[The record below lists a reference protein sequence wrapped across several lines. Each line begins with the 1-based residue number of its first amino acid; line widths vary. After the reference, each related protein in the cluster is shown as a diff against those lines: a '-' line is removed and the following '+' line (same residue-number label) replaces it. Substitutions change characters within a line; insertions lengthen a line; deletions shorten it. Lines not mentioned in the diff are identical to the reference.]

1 MNINFHKITLK
12 NFLSFKN
19 AELRLDIPGYI
30 TVKGYNNNQSDL
42 SSSNGSGKSALFDSI
57 FWVLTGETI
66 RGGKDVVNRF
76 SKGGTAVTIEFNK
89 DDDEYIIL
97 RTKDDEVY
105 KSTLKIYKNNK
116 DISGKGLRDSE
127 KILQEE
133 LPDLTSTLLTS
144 VIIFGQGLPQR
155 FSNNT
160 PSGRKEILE
169 QLAKADFMIED
180 LKDRMSNRKA
190 TINKKLEEYKNKS
203 IELQTKSSMLY
214 QMITKNEEQLNVYDQ
229 MDLNSLQNDI
239 EQLKQNQKDYETMII
254 VYQGKYDSTYNQF
267 QTINRSR
274 DKLQFEYDTALDEL
288 RTQYDQKLSP
298 LHITIIGLE
307 AEIRTLKAE
316 KKKLDSISDICPTCK
331 QKLPDVHKIDT
342 SYIENEIDQKTY
354 SLNVNQELVDK
365 YTLEKQDKENSL
377 RDNYRPEYDSLT
389 NKIIEYEDLSFQYAD
404 KIDSIKKD
412 QKEIEKQISQIQA
425 KIDSYESIK
434 QNLIN
439 QIQEYRNELEDIN
452 KNLLYINNNKEQY
465 ETHYEILQ
473 QINTILTRDFRSYL
487 LQNVIQ
493 YIDMRCK
500 YYCNIVFNTSLIEFI
515 IDGNKI
521 SISYDGKEYELL
533 SGGEKQKLD
542 IIIQLSIRDMLCKY
556 LNFSCNILI
565 LDEILDNLDDV
576 GSNKIIDLLSSELND
591 VSSVFV
597 ISHRSDF
604 TIPCDNEINI
614 IKGADKIS
622 TIL

>member
-66 RGGKDVVNRF
+66 RGGKDVVNKF
-76 SKGGTAVTIEFNK
+76 SKGGTTVTIEFNK

-169 QLAKADFMIED
+169 QLAKADFMIDD
-180 LKDRMSNRKA
+180 LKDRMSKRKA
-190 TINKKLEEYKNKS
+190 TINEKLEEYKNKS
-203 IELQTKSSMLY
+203 IELQTKSNMLY
-214 QMITKNEEQLNVYDQ
+214 QMINKNEEQLNSYNQ
-229 MDLNSLQNDI
+229 IDLNSLQNDI
-239 EQLKQNQKDYETMII
+239 DQLKQQQKDYETMIL

-267 QTINRSR
+267 QTINRDR
-274 DKLQFEYDTALDEL
+274 DKLQFEYDTALDDL
-288 RTQYDQKLSP
+288 RSEYDQKLSP

-342 SYIENEIDQKTY
+342 SYIEEEINQKNY
-354 SLNVNQELVDK
+354 SLNVNQELLNK

-377 RDNYRPEYDSLT
+377 RDNYKPEYDSLT

-412 QKEIEKQISQIQA
+412 QREIEKQISQLQA
-425 KIDSYESIK
+425 KIDSQESIK

-439 QIQEYRNELEDIN
+439 QIQEYQNELEDIN

-465 ETHYEILQ
+465 EAHYEILQ

-622 TIL
+622 IIL